1 MGGRGASSGISEKG
15 NPYGSQFHSIIDTN
29 GKPLVSGNIKFIE
42 SNARDAESL
51 FETRTNGRVYALVG
65 GKDLLKIVYFDKE
78 NKHTKEINFG
88 HKHADLDPH
97 VHHGYFHNE
106 RDGSK
111 GATQLNPEEK
121 KMVERVRKVWYD
133 YLGRR

>member
-42 SNARDAESL
+42 SNSRESESL
-51 FETRTNGRVYALVG
+51 FETRTKGRIYALVG
-65 GKDLLKIVYFDKE
+65 GKDLLKIVYFDRE

>member
-1 MGGRGASSGISEKG
+1 MGGRGASSGMSEKG
-15 NPYGSQFHSIIDTN
+15 KPYGSQFHSVIDTN
-29 GKPLVSGNIKFIE
+29 GKPLTSGNIKFIE
-42 SNARDAESL
+42 SNARDSESL
-51 FETRTNGRVYALVG
+51 FETRTKGRVYALVG

-88 HKHADLDPH
+88 HKHANLDPH

-111 GATQLNPEEK
+111 GATKLNPEEK
-121 KMVERVRKVWYD
+121 KMIERVKKIWYN

>member
-1 MGGRGASSGISEKG
+1 MGGRGASSGMSEKG
-15 NPYGSQFHSIIDTN
+15 KTYGSQFHSVIDTN
-29 GKPLVSGNIKFIE
+29 GKPLTSGNIKFIE
-42 SNARDAESL
+42 SNARDSESL
-51 FETRTNGRVYALVG
+51 FETRTKGRVYALVG

-88 HKHADLDPH
+88 HKHANLDPH

-111 GATQLNPEEK
+111 GATKLNPEEK
-121 KMVERVRKVWYD
+121 KMIERVKKIWYN

>member
-15 NPYGSQFHSIIDTN
+15 NKYGSQFHSIIDTN
-29 GKPLVSGNIKFIE
+29 GKALVSGNVKFIE
-42 SNARDAESL
+42 SNSRDSESL
-51 FETRTNGRVYALVG
+51 FETMTNGRTYAVVG

-88 HKHADLDPH
+88 HKHAELDPH

-106 RDGSK
+106 RDGDK
-111 GATQLNPEEK
+111 GATQLNPKEK
-121 KMVERVRKVWYD
+121 KMVARVKKVWYD